1 METNKLILACLITLC
16 SLPVAAQVKL
26 GIEAGANL
34 SNYITDSHSNP
45 SDSKNM
51 KVGFVRKGGN
61 LKLGENYY
69 GKDGINAYYRY
80 PDVEVKMNYLQ
91 IPVKLGYNFHINDKL
106 SLIPNVGLYAAYG
119 FNAGE
124 SDLQMVGD
132 GKLIHAGWKPL
143 DGYGNTSDQAD
154 R

>member
-51 KVGFVRKGGN
+51 KVGFQAGLTVDYEFQNHLMLMSGLFFVRKGGN

-69 GKDGINAYYRY
+69 GIPLTNETIINVSDYDGNSSI
-80 PDVEVKMNYLQ
+80 
-91 IPVKLGYNFHINDKL
+91 
-106 SLIPNVGLYAAYG
+106 G
-119 FNAGE
+119 FN
-124 SDLQMVGD
+124 LRFI
-132 GKLIHAGWKPL
+132 K
-143 DGYGNTSDQAD
+143 
-154 R
+154 

>member
-51 KVGFVRKGGN
+51 KVGFQAGLTVDYEFQNHLMLMSGLFFVRKGGN

-69 GKDGINAYYRY
+69 KCLLPLSRCGSKD
-80 PDVEVKMNYLQ
+80 E
-91 IPVKLGYNFHINDKL
+91 L
-106 SLIPNVGLYAAYG
+106 SANTCETGL
-119 FNAGE
+119 
-124 SDLQMVGD
+124 
-132 GKLIHAGWKPL
+132 
-143 DGYGNTSDQAD
+143 
-154 R
+154 

>member
-51 KVGFVRKGGN
+51 KVVFV
-61 LKLGENYY
+61 LKFIWPRLAMRLKKNSKRQLCSFVMRPSVYTPV
-69 GKDGINAYYRY
+69 I
-80 PDVEVKMNYLQ
+80 VELT
-91 IPVKLGYNFHINDKL
+91 L
-106 SLIPNVGLYAAYG
+106 
-119 FNAGE
+119 
-124 SDLQMVGD
+124 
-132 GKLIHAGWKPL
+132 
-143 DGYGNTSDQAD
+143 
-154 R
+154 

>member
-51 KVGFVRKGGN
+51 KVGFQAGLTVDYEFQN
-61 LKLGENYY
+61 
-69 GKDGINAYYRY
+69 
-80 PDVEVKMNYLQ
+80 Q
-91 IPVKLGYNFHINDKL
+91 IGRAHV
-106 SLIPNVGLYAAYG
+106 
-119 FNAGE
+119 
-124 SDLQMVGD
+124 
-132 GKLIHAGWKPL
+132 
-143 DGYGNTSDQAD
+143 
-154 R
+154 